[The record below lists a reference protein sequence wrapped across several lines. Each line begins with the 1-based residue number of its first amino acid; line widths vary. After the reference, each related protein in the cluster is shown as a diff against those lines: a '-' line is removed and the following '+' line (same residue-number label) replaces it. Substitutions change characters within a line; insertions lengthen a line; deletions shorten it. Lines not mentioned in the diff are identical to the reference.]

1 VLEAL
6 SSADESG
13 GNQDQTGPR
22 SGTSVDNEAKPDMEK
37 GLEKVAAKQNKAQA
51 EGIEIKVE
59 AMAIFQQ

>member
-22 SGTSVDNEAKPDMEK
+22 SGTSVDDEAKPDMEK
-37 GLEKVAAKQNKAQA
+37 GLEKVAAK
-51 EGIEIKVE
+51 
-59 AMAIFQQ
+59 